1 MRYCTNCGYVLK
13 DNASFCS
20 RCGKAQTKATF
31 TETYNN
37 GINEGEKGEE
47 VNKGKTLADVE
58 KQDKNESFISHERQN
73 TLHKPWNGERLQSE
87 NNTNISPTH
96 TQKSLPLKKTM
107 LVCIV
112 IISFIASYFIYIN
125 FSESYEIDKYKESN
139 NITALSRIAG
149 YDASYSKRKKAIEA
163 LITIN
168 QPEAMQAVENL
179 VCVKQPPEIE
189 KMLFETLTKFK
200 IELPSGIEVLAKSKV
215 SDTKL
220 IKEYFFAIE
229 TSDQILKNLKE
240 LICKLTS
247 EEKGYINITNVL
259 HNGTEI
265 ISLTSE
271 LDQKMFNEISKQNE
285 SWQKEVEER
294 EKLENKL
301 DILEKEVSSSEMIID
316 NNLEKM
322 QELVMAGYY
331 QKNNIADKYFY
342 ADESTK
348 RIINQVMQTINQTSI
363 AAVDYT
369 ANGDVK
375 KKAQIYIEISRGMGE
390 NISRE
395 VSPLGLQVISEADKF
410 DNQKKEI
417 KKIKIALNEMSTKY
431 SVKFEIVNTVLNNE
445 RFEQNMKISN
455 YIPLKILEKTYN
467 DETSSIIYPQVQI
480 DTNHDAKE
488 IINLRIQNMVNKYID
503 LGKKIPK
510 YYIGSGKGY
519 IKTKYKIHLND
530 GKFLSLTFDDYT
542 YFGGA
547 HERITRTGLT
557 FEVTTGKLIEWT
569 DLFLPISETQRQLSN
584 QLMAKQADAKKLNTF
599 SPFSG
604 LKKGATVPS
613 AFCLSENVN
622 PVIIFQ
628 PYEVGPFSSGIIEFE
643 IDRSCFENI

>member
-1 MRYCTNCGYVLK
+1 
-13 DNASFCS
+13 
-20 RCGKAQTKATF
+20 
-31 TETYNN
+31 
-37 GINEGEKGEE
+37 
-47 VNKGKTLADVE
+47 
-58 KQDKNESFISHERQN
+58 
-73 TLHKPWNGERLQSE
+73 
-87 NNTNISPTH
+87 
-96 TQKSLPLKKTM
+96 
-107 LVCIV
+107 
-112 IISFIASYFIYIN
+112 
-125 FSESYEIDKYKESN
+125 
-139 NITALSRIAG
+139 
-149 YDASYSKRKKAIEA
+149 
-163 LITIN
+163 
-168 QPEAMQAVENL
+168 
-179 VCVKQPPEIE
+179 
-189 KMLFETLTKFK
+189 
-200 IELPSGIEVLAKSKV
+200 
-215 SDTKL
+215 
-220 IKEYFFAIE
+220 
-229 TSDQILKNLKE
+229 
-240 LICKLTS
+240 
-247 EEKGYINITNVL
+247 
-259 HNGTEI
+259 
-265 ISLTSE
+265 
-271 LDQKMFNEISKQNE
+271 
-285 SWQKEVEER
+285 
-294 EKLENKL
+294 
-301 DILEKEVSSSEMIID
+301 MIID